1 VLVWRVLPGILRTV
15 GREDLPVATIPAV
28 ILGAIVK
35 AFGELCGYLG
45 GPSGKAEQLMQEYEM
60 HKLAYLA

>member
-1 VLVWRVLPGILRTV
+1 VV
-15 GREDLPVATIPAV
+15 
-28 ILGAIVK
+28 LGAIVK

-45 GPSGKAEQLMQEYEM
+45 GPPGKAEQLMQEYEM